1 MFGFKKKGKIFAA
14 QNGRAVAL
22 SEVPDQA
29 FSEKMLGDGVAV
41 IPSDDTVYSPVDG
54 TVVDVTETLHAY
66 CIETEDGLDILVHV
80 GINTVEL
87 KGEGFKSLV
96 KAGDKVKAGQPLAQ
110 ADIKFIKEKGYEL
123 YTPVLIT
130 NMDAVKDISVSTGN
144 VQAGKSCVITYSCK

>member
-1 MFGFKKKGKIFAA
+1 MLGFKKKGRIFAT

-22 SEVPDQA
+22 SEVPDPA
-29 FSEKMLGDGVAV
+29 FSEKMLGDGIAI
-41 IPSDDTVYSPVDG
+41 IPSDDKILSPVDG

-66 CIETEDGLDILVHV
+66 CVQTEDGLDVLIHI
-80 GINTVEL
+80 GIDTVKL

-110 ADIKFIKEKGYEL
+110 ADIKFIQEKGFEI

-130 NMDAVKDISVSTGN
+130 NMDAVKDISVSIGN
-144 VQAGKSCVITYSCK
+144 VQAGKTCVITYSCK